1 MLLPISN
8 PSLYKIDH
16 QHFCRGWIATCC
28 DIAQNLK
35 LVTNLAVPPHSVFLM
50 RHLLLLQHRFLTS
63 RGDKGTQAL
72 VARFQAISRC
82 ILALL
87 APESVPERIRMSEE
101 KKKLSGPDL
110 TRGVEFSTIPD
121 GTMLLGH
128 AWGEPVLLARRGDEV
143 FAIGAIC
150 THYGAPLEQGLFV
163 DDTVRCPW
171 HHACFSLRTGNALR
185 APALN
190 PVSHWRV
197 EHWHRE
203 EVRDV
208 ARQFTPV
215 ETPVGSVYVQEKSG
229 GTIYVRQKLESVK
242 RPSQPLTASL
252 PATVVIVGGGAAGNA
267 AAEMLRREGYCGH
280 ITMLSADESV
290 PCDRPNLSKGFLS
303 GAASDDSNPLRSP
316 DFYKK
321 HEIDLHLNAHV
332 TTIDPGRRLVQLADG
347 THHAYDALLLATGA
361 EPVRLD
367 VPGAALSHVHYLRT
381 LADGR
386 ALVASALVAKHAVV
400 IGASFIGLEVA
411 ASLRARDVE
420 VHVVGT
426 ETILMEKVLGPEVGN
441 FLRKLH
447 EDHGVTFHL
456 GTTATTIDKQSVTL
470 KSGERLQA
478 DLVVVGIGVHPS
490 ISLAKQA
497 GLEID
502 RGVVVNE
509 YLETSLPGIFAAGD
523 IARWP
528 DRLTGERIRVEH
540 WVVAER
546 QGQTA
551 AQNILGRREPFDY
564 VPFFWTEQYDFGLA
578 YVGHAERW
586 DKAEVEGALER
597 RDCTVTYR
605 LGGQKL
611 AVAVVHRDLE
621 GLHAEVEFERVIS
634 KNSSSGRPVKSAVP
648 PAQQA
653 QTAIG
658 GS

>member
-1 MLLPISN
+1 
-8 PSLYKIDH
+8 
-16 QHFCRGWIATCC
+16 
-28 DIAQNLK
+28 
-35 LVTNLAVPPHSVFLM
+35 
-50 RHLLLLQHRFLTS
+50 
-63 RGDKGTQAL
+63 
-72 VARFQAISRC
+72 
-82 ILALL
+82 
-87 APESVPERIRMSEE
+87 MSEE
-101 KKKLSGPDL
+101 KMKLSGPDL
-110 TRGVEFSTIPD
+110 SQGVELSTIPD

-128 AWGEPVLLARRGDEV
+128 AQGEPVLLVRRGDEV

-150 THYGAPLEQGLFV
+150 THYGAPLEQGLL
-163 DDTVRCPW
+163 DGDTVRCQW
-171 HHACFSLRTGNALR
+171 HHACFSLRTGEALR

-197 EHWHRE
+197 EYWYRE

-215 ETPVGSVYVQEKSG
+215 ETPVGSVYVQEKFG
-229 GTIYVRQKLESVK
+229 GTVYVREKLESVN
-242 RPSQPLTASL
+242 RPSQSLASGV

-267 AAEMLRREGYCGH
+267 AAEMLRREGYSGR

-303 GAASDDSNPLRSP
+303 GAASDESNPLRSQE
-316 DFYKK
+316 FYKD
-321 HEIDLHLNAHV
+321 HEIALHLGARV
-332 TTIDPGRRLVQLADG
+332 TTIDTAGRQVQLGDG
-347 THHAYDALLLATGA
+347 SRHAYDALLLATGA
-361 EPVRLD
+361 EPVHLD
-367 VPGAALSHVHYLRT
+367 VPGAALPHVHYLRT

-386 ALVASALVAKHAVV
+386 ALVARALVAKRAVV

-411 ASLRARDVE
+411 ASLRARDIE

-447 EDHGVTFHL
+447 EGHGVTFHL
-456 GTTATTIDKQSVTL
+456 GTTATTIDNQSVTL
-470 KSGERLQA
+470 KSGERLKA
-478 DLVVVGIGVHPS
+478 DLVVVGIGVRPS
-490 ISLAKQA
+490 ISLAEQA

-509 YLETSLPGIFAAGD
+509 YLETSIQGIFAAGD

-551 AQNILGRREPFDY
+551 AHNILGQREPFDY
-564 VPFFWTEQYDFGLA
+564 VPFFWTEQYDFGLG
-578 YVGHAERW
+578 YVGHAEHW
-586 DKAEVEGALER
+586 DSAEIAGSLED
-597 RDCTVTYR
+597 RDCAIAYR
-605 LGGQKL
+605 LGGRKL
-611 AVAVVHRDLE
+611 AMAVVHRDLE
-621 GLHAEVEFERVIS
+621 GLRAEVEFERVIM
-634 KNSSSGRPVKSAVP
+634 KSSSGGRAVKSAAS
-648 PAQQA
+648 PAHRA